1 MAGLAVLG
9 DPWLQAV
16 REQRWETDSQSNHH
30 PHCILIPPT
39 NNESPIIVLP
49 LASHTCTSLYR
60 PGAVDM
66 LDQGILERGQQGM
79 KLENLESKEGPRRPP
94 VAQAEPRFTEEGWV

>member
-1 MAGLAVLG
+1 MCSYSSGA
-9 DPWLQAV
+9 
-16 REQRWETDSQSNHH
+16 
-30 PHCILIPPT
+30 I
-39 NNESPIIVLP
+39 
-49 LASHTCTSLYR
+49 YK

-79 KLENLESKEGPRRPP
+79 KLENLESKEGPRRSP